1 MNQQKGDRYIMT
13 VLTRAL
19 LMLLISVTVAACQS
33 MAAAPTAQP
42 TVPPPAA
49 TEEASEENAT
59 PTPESSSAVNQTVA
73 FTFYDSHAAWC
84 GTCRANEPVLQ
95 ALAQQ
100 FQGQIA
106 FVRLDVDNP
115 ADTPTR
121 QRFGL
126 IDRSYYALVNAQG
139 EVVKRWVG
147 FLNEARLAS
156 ELEAVIAG

>member
-1 MNQQKGDRYIMT
+1 MT

-19 LMLLISVTVAACQS
+19 LMLLMGVAVAACQP
-33 MAAAPTAQP
+33 MAAPTAQP

-49 TEEASEENAT
+49 TEQASEEDVT

-73 FTFYDSHAAWC
+73 FTFYDSYAAWC

-100 FQGQIA
+100 FEGKIV
-106 FVRLDVDNP
+106 FVRVDVDNP
-115 ADTPTR
+115 NDTPTR

-126 IDRSYYALVNAQG
+126 VDRSQYALVNAQG
-139 EVVKRWVG
+139 EVVKRWFG
-147 FLNEARLAS
+147 FLNEARIAS
-156 ELEAVIAG
+156 ELEALIAG

>member
-1 MNQQKGDRYIMT
+1 M
-13 VLTRAL
+13 LSL
-19 LMLLISVTVAACQS
+19 LRGLLIVMLGVVVAACAP
-33 MAAAPTAQP
+33 AAAPTAQP
-42 TVPPPAA
+42 TVPAPIA
-49 TEEASEENAT
+49 TEEPEDDDAT
-59 PTPESSSAVNQTVA
+59 PTPESAAVNQTVA

-100 FQGQIA
+100 FQGQIV

-156 ELEAVIAG
+156 ELEALIAG

>member
-1 MNQQKGDRYIMT
+1 M
-13 VLTRAL
+13 LSL
-19 LMLLISVTVAACQS
+19 LRGLLIVALGVVVAACEP
-33 MAAAPTAQP
+33 AAAPTAQP
-42 TVPPPAA
+42 TVPTPIA
-49 TEEASEENAT
+49 TEEPSDEDAT
-59 PTPESSSAVNQTVA
+59 PTPESAAVNQTVA

-126 IDRSYYALVNAQG
+126 VDRSYYALVNAQG

-147 FLNEARLAS
+147 FLNEARIAS
-156 ELEAVIAG
+156 ELEALIAG